1 MKELILLD
9 MYVKKLGYREKES
22 KKKIRVW
29 LRQTVKQEKKQLWR
43 FDKRDDW

>member
-22 KKKIRVW
+22 KKK
-29 LRQTVKQEKKQLWR
+29 
-43 FDKRDDW
+43 